1 MPMQDT
7 RETGRHTHRGLSRIP
22 LNTQLPFGTGHMAN
36 VNIKITESNDAI
48 RRQINEALSDQ
59 VNKQLTKAVSRI
71 KSAII
76 PIIRRALASSPEISS
91 LKSGILQAE
100 FGLQSDPT
108 SQIIS
113 AIVGSLDVRIQRVD
127 KNLNGGFL
135 LEMQPTDFSNL
146 LSLSA
151 AEQPIKGGS
160 LPWLSWLLTAGD
172 SIIIANFGV
181 ELGSYGRTGR
191 ARMSSNFAPYKVH
204 SSFSGTSD
212 NNFITRA
219 IEGVYPQ
226 IKDAI
231 RKEL

>member
-1 MPMQDT
+1 MP
-7 RETGRHTHRGLSRIP
+7 
-22 LNTQLPFGTGHMAN
+22 N
-36 VNIKITESNDAI
+36 VNIKIMESDEAI
-48 RRQINEALSDQ
+48 RRQINGALSSQ
-59 VNKQLTKAVSRI
+59 INKNLTKSVSRI
-71 KSAII
+71 QSAIV
-76 PIIRRALASSPEISS
+76 PIVKGALMSSPEIAS
-91 LKSGILQAE
+91 LKGGVLQAE
-100 FGLQSDPT
+100 FGLESDPT
-108 SQIIS
+108 SSIIA
-113 AIVGSLDVRIQRVD
+113 AIVGSLNVSIQKVD

-160 LPWLSWLLTAGD
+160 IPWLNWLLTAGD

-181 ELGSYGRTGR
+181 EFGTHGRTGR

-204 SSFSGTSD
+204 SSFSGTAD

-226 IKDAI
+226 IKEII

>member
-1 MPMQDT
+1 
-7 RETGRHTHRGLSRIP
+7 
-22 LNTQLPFGTGHMAN
+22 MAN
-36 VNIKITESNDAI
+36 INIKIMESDDAI
-48 RRQINEALSDQ
+48 RKQINAALAGE
-59 VNKQLTKAVSRI
+59 VNKRLAKTVNRI
-71 KSAII
+71 KSSII
-76 PIIRRALASSPEISS
+76 PIIRGALASSPEISS

-100 FGLQSDPT
+100 FGLTADPT

-113 AIVGSLDVRIQRVD
+113 AIVGSLDVRLQRVD

-146 LSLSA
+146 LTLSS
-151 AEQPIKGGS
+151 AEQPIEGGS
-160 LPWLSWLLTAGD
+160 IPWLSWLLTAGD

-181 ELGSYGRTGR
+181 ELGSHGRTGR
-191 ARMSSNFAPYKVH
+191 ARMSSSFAPYKVN
-204 SSFSGTSD
+204 SSFSGTPD

-226 IKDAI
+226 IKEVI